1 MRWIE
6 ELKFDAAGLVPVVAQ
21 DTRTGTVLMLAY
33 ANSEALERTVESG
46 RAHFW
51 SRSRKEL
58 WEKGATSGNVQTV
71 VEVRVDCDGDSILY
85 RVEQSGPACHTGETS
100 CFHRRVDEAS
110 LESAG
115 EPTHILARLESIVR
129 ERDLTRAEGSY
140 TSYLFD
146 KGLDKILKKIG
157 EEATEVVIA
166 AKNED
171 RTALSS
177 EAADLLFH
185 LMVLLRQRGAPLSGI
200 WDELEARF
208 GRAPRL
214 PRETSSTHTHS

>member
-1 MRWIE
+1 MGWIE

-21 DTRTGTVLMLAY
+21 DARTGTVLMLAY
-33 ANSEALERTVESG
+33 ADREALELTVESG

-71 VEVRVDCDGDSILY
+71 VEVRVDCDGDAILY
-85 RVEQSGPACHTGETS
+85 RVEQTGPACHTGETS
-100 CFHRRVDEAS
+100 CFHRLMGDDS
-110 LESAG
+110 LEAAG
-115 EPTHILARLESIVR
+115 EPAHILARLESIVR
-129 ERDLTRAEGSY
+129 ERDLTRTEGSY
-140 TSYLFD
+140 TSYLFES
-146 KGLDKILKKIG
+146 GLDKILKKIG

-171 RTALSS
+171 RAALSG

-200 WDELEARF
+200 WEELEGRF
-208 GRAPRL
+208 GRAPSL

>member
-1 MRWIE
+1 MGWIE

-21 DTRTGTVLMLAY
+21 DARTGTVLMLAY
-33 ANSEALERTVESG
+33 ADREALERTVVSG
-46 RAHFW
+46 RAHYW
-51 SRSRKEL
+51 SRSRSEL
-58 WEKGATSGNVQTV
+58 WEKGGTSGHIQRV

-100 CFHRRVDEAS
+100 CFHRLVEADS
-110 LESAG
+110 LEGAG
-115 EPTHILARLESIVR
+115 EPAHILARLESIVS
-129 ERDLTRAEGSY
+129 ERDLTRTEGSY

-146 KGLDKILKKIG
+146 SGLDKILKKIG

-171 RTALSS
+171 RTALRG

-185 LMVLLRQRGAPLSGI
+185 LLVLMRQRGAPLSDV
-200 WDELEARF
+200 WEELEGRF

-214 PRETSSTHTHS
+214 PRETPSTHTHS

>member
-1 MRWIE
+1 MGWIE

-21 DTRTGTVLMLAY
+21 DARTGTVLMLAY
-33 ANSEALERTVESG
+33 ADREALERTVESG

-58 WEKGATSGNVQTV
+58 WEKGATSGNVQNV
-71 VEVRVDCDGDSILY
+71 VEVRVDCDGDAILY
-85 RVEQSGPACHTGETS
+85 RVEQTGPACHTGETS
-100 CFHRRVDEAS
+100 CFHRLVEDNS
-110 LESAG
+110 LVATG
-115 EPTHILARLESIVR
+115 EPAHILARMESIVR
-129 ERDLTRAEGSY
+129 ERDLTRTEGSY
-140 TSYLFD
+140 TSYLFES
-146 KGLDKILKKIG
+146 GLDKILKKIG

-171 RTALSS
+171 RAALSG

-200 WDELEARF
+200 WEELEGRF

-214 PRETSSTHTHS
+214 PRETSSTHTNS

>member
-21 DTRTGTVLMLAY
+21 DVRTGTVLMLAY
-33 ANSEALERTVESG
+33 ADREALERTVESG
-46 RAHFW
+46 RAHYW
-51 SRSRKEL
+51 SRSRREL
-58 WEKGATSGNVQTV
+58 WEKGATSGNVQSV

-85 RVEQSGPACHTGETS
+85 RVEPSGPACHTGETS
-100 CFHRRVDEAS
+100 CFHRLVEAGS
-110 LESAG
+110 LEVAG
-115 EPTHILARLESIVR
+115 EPAHILARLESIVR
-129 ERDLTRAEGSY
+129 QRDLTRTEGSY
-140 TSYLFD
+140 TSYLFEN
-146 KGLDKILKKIG
+146 GLDKILKKIG

-171 RTALSS
+171 RAALIG

-185 LMVLLRQRGAPLSGI
+185 LLVLLRQRDAPLSGV
-200 WDELEARF
+200 WEELEGRF
-208 GRAPRL
+208 GAAPRL

>member
-1 MRWIE
+1 MSWIE
-6 ELKFDAAGLVPVVAQ
+6 ELKFDATGLVPVIAQ
-21 DTRTGTVLMLAY
+21 DLRTGTVLMLAY
-33 ANSEALERTVESG
+33 ADREALERTVESG

-51 SRSRKEL
+51 SRSRREL
-58 WEKGATSGNVQTV
+58 WEKGGTSGNIQTV
-71 VEVRVDCDGDSILY
+71 VEVRVDCDGDAILY

-100 CFHRRVDEAS
+100 CFHRLVEEES
-110 LESAG
+110 LAGAG
-115 EPTHILARLESIVR
+115 EPAHILARLETIVR
-129 ERDLTRAEGSY
+129 ERDLTRTDGSY

-146 KGLDKILKKIG
+146 SGLDKILKKIG

-171 RTALSS
+171 RAALRG

-185 LMVLLRQRGAPLSGI
+185 LLVLMRQRGAPLSGV
-200 WDELEARF
+200 WEELESRF

>member
-1 MRWIE
+1 MGWIE

-21 DTRTGTVLMLAY
+21 DARTGSVLMLAY
-33 ANSEALERTVESG
+33 ADRVALERTVESG

-58 WEKGATSGNVQTV
+58 WEKGATSGNVQNV
-71 VEVRVDCDGDSILY
+71 VEVRVDCDGDAILY
-85 RVEQSGPACHTGETS
+85 RVEQTGPACHTGETS
-100 CFHRRVDEAS
+100 CFHRLVEDNS
-110 LESAG
+110 LVATG
-115 EPTHILARLESIVR
+115 EPAHILARMESIVR
-129 ERDLTRAEGSY
+129 ERDLTRTEGSY
-140 TSYLFD
+140 TSYLFES
-146 KGLDKILKKIG
+146 GLDKILKKIG

-171 RTALSS
+171 RAALSG

-200 WDELEARF
+200 WEELEGRF

-214 PRETSSTHTHS
+214 PRETSSTHTNS

>member
-1 MRWIE
+1 MGWIE

-21 DTRTGTVLMLAY
+21 DARTGTVLMLAY
-33 ANSEALERTVESG
+33 ADREALERTVESG
-46 RAHFW
+46 CAHFW

-58 WEKGATSGNVQTV
+58 WEKGATSGNVQNV
-71 VEVRVDCDGDSILY
+71 VEVRVDCDGDAILY
-85 RVEQSGPACHTGETS
+85 RVEQTGPACHTGETS
-100 CFHRRVDEAS
+100 CFHRLVEDDS
-110 LESAG
+110 LVATG
-115 EPTHILARLESIVR
+115 EPAHILARLESIVR
-129 ERDLTRAEGSY
+129 ERDLTRTEGSY
-140 TSYLFD
+140 TSYLFES
-146 KGLDKILKKIG
+146 GLDKILKKIG

-171 RTALSS
+171 RAALSG

-200 WDELEARF
+200 WEELEGRF

>member
-1 MRWIE
+1 MGWIE

-21 DTRTGTVLMLAY
+21 DARTGTVLMLAY
-33 ANSEALERTVESG
+33 ADRDALERTVESG

-58 WEKGATSGNVQTV
+58 WEKGATSGNVQNV
-71 VEVRVDCDGDSILY
+71 VEVRVDCDGDAILY
-85 RVEQSGPACHTGETS
+85 RVEQTGPACHTGETS
-100 CFHRRVDEAS
+100 CFHRLVEDES
-110 LESAG
+110 LVATG
-115 EPTHILARLESIVR
+115 EPAHILARVESIVR
-129 ERDLTRAEGSY
+129 ERDLTRTEGSY
-140 TSYLFD
+140 TSYLFES
-146 KGLDKILKKIG
+146 GLDKILKKIG

-171 RTALSS
+171 RAALSG

-200 WDELEARF
+200 WEELEGRF

-214 PRETSSTHTHS
+214 PRETSSTHTNS